1 MLLDRGEDTKDP
13 HPVIRAM
20 SDAKICTKMMK
31 KILYFILL
39 AAELF
44 VDVLFMMGLA
54 NSSLYIPIVIAIVAT
69 LAALIWL
76 IILFA
81 KAEDKKTRIKIMLG
95 IALSMLIPLIVFAI
109 TFVVVAVLFVIAFSN

>member
-1 MLLDRGEDTKDP
+1 M
-13 HPVIRAM
+13 
-20 SDAKICTKMMK
+20 
-31 KILYFILL
+31 YFILL

-44 VDVLFMMGLA
+44 VDVLFMMALA
-54 NSSLYIPIVIAIVAT
+54 NSSLYIPIVIAVVAT
-69 LAALIWL
+69 LAMLIWL

-109 TFVVVAVLFVIAFSN
+109 TFVVIAVIFIIAFSN

>member
-1 MLLDRGEDTKDP
+1 
-13 HPVIRAM
+13 
-20 SDAKICTKMMK
+20 MK

-44 VDVLFMMGLA
+44 VDVLFMMALA
-54 NSSLYIPIVIAIVAT
+54 NSSLYIPIAIAIVAT
-69 LAALIWL
+69 LVALIWL

-81 KAEDKKTRIKIMLG
+81 KAEDKKAKRKFMLG

-109 TFVVVAVLFVIAFSN
+109 TFVVVAAMFLIAFSN

>member
-1 MLLDRGEDTKDP
+1 
-13 HPVIRAM
+13 
-20 SDAKICTKMMK
+20 MK

-44 VDVLFMMGLA
+44 VDVLFMMALA
-54 NSSLYIPIVIAIVAT
+54 NSSLYIPIAIAIVAT
-69 LAALIWL
+69 LAMLIWL

-81 KAEDKKTRIKIMLG
+81 KAEDKKAKRKFMFG

-109 TFVVVAVLFVIAFSN
+109 TFVGVAIMFIIAFSN

>member
-1 MLLDRGEDTKDP
+1 
-13 HPVIRAM
+13 
-20 SDAKICTKMMK
+20 MK
-31 KILYFILL
+31 KVLYFILL

-44 VDVLFMMGLA
+44 VDVLFMMALA
-54 NSSLYIPIVIAIVAT
+54 NSSLYIPIVIAVVAT
-69 LAALIWL
+69 LAMLIWL

-109 TFVVVAVLFVIAFSN
+109 TFVVVAVLFVIGFSN

>member
-1 MLLDRGEDTKDP
+1 
-13 HPVIRAM
+13 
-20 SDAKICTKMMK
+20 MK
-31 KILYFILL
+31 KVLYFILL

-44 VDVLFMMGLA
+44 VDVLFMMALA
-54 NSSLYIPIVIAIVAT
+54 NSSLYIPIAISIVAT
-69 LAALIWL
+69 LVALIWL

-81 KAEDKKTRIKIMLG
+81 KAEDKKAKRKFMLG

>member
-1 MLLDRGEDTKDP
+1 
-13 HPVIRAM
+13 
-20 SDAKICTKMMK
+20 MK
-31 KILYFILL
+31 KVLYFILL

-44 VDVLFMMGLA
+44 VDVLFMMALA
-54 NSSLYIPIVIAIVAT
+54 NSSLYIPIAIAIVAT

-109 TFVVVAVLFVIAFSN
+109 TFVVVAAMFIIAFSN

>member
-1 MLLDRGEDTKDP
+1 
-13 HPVIRAM
+13 
-20 SDAKICTKMMK
+20 MK
-31 KILYFILL
+31 KVLYFILL

-44 VDVLFMMGLA
+44 VDVLFMMALA

-69 LAALIWL
+69 LVALIWL

-81 KAEDKKTRIKIMLG
+81 KAEDKKAKRKFMLG

-109 TFVVVAVLFVIAFSN
+109 TFVVVAIMFIIAFSN

>member
-1 MLLDRGEDTKDP
+1 
-13 HPVIRAM
+13 
-20 SDAKICTKMMK
+20 MK

-44 VDVLFMMGLA
+44 VDVLFMMALA
-54 NSSLYIPIVIAIVAT
+54 NSSLYIPIAIATVAT

-109 TFVVVAVLFVIAFSN
+109 TFVVVAVMFIIAFAN

>member
-1 MLLDRGEDTKDP
+1 
-13 HPVIRAM
+13 
-20 SDAKICTKMMK
+20 MK
-31 KILYFILL
+31 KVLYFILL

-44 VDVLFMMGLA
+44 VDVLFMMALA
-54 NSSLYIPIVIAIVAT
+54 NSSLYIPIAIAIVAT

-81 KAEDKKTRIKIMLG
+81 KAEDKKAKRKFMLG

-109 TFVVVAVLFVIAFSN
+109 TFVVVAIMFIIAFSN

>member
-1 MLLDRGEDTKDP
+1 
-13 HPVIRAM
+13 
-20 SDAKICTKMMK
+20 MK

-44 VDVLFMMGLA
+44 VDVLFMMALA
-54 NSSLYIPIVIAIVAT
+54 NSSLYIPIAIAIVAT
-69 LAALIWL
+69 LAMLIWL

-109 TFVVVAVLFVIAFSN
+109 TFVVVAIMFIVAFSN